1 MIMNVLKLSFLS
13 FFLLVGT
20 SVFSQSSP
28 FRFGVNAGVNM
39 SDAMIG
45 TAKTNGSSFR
55 VGYQIGATVD
65 YAISQKFTI
74 LSGVY
79 FITKGSKIED
89 LDYTSYIGGIPD
101 FTHKFEQQY
110 LQSPLYGA
118 YKLHLSDDLNV
129 RFGIGPYFAYG
140 IGGKTKKILNG
151 SIWGDGT
158 SEHEYKTFEKSEEH
172 EYYKELKRFDFGLGA
187 LVNLEYKKFNLNI
200 SYDQGLL
207 DIAKDTGYEHR
218 NYSLTFSI
226 GYKY

>member
-1 MIMNVLKLSFLS
+1 MNVLKLSFLS

-45 TAKTNGSSFR
+45 TADTNGSSFR
-55 VGYQIGATVD
+55 FGYQIGLTVD
-65 YAISQKFTI
+65 YAISQKFNI

-89 LDYTSYIGGIPD
+89 LDYTSYLCGIPD

-110 LQSPLYGA
+110 LQLPLYGA
-118 YKLHLSDDLNV
+118 YKFNLSDDFNV

-140 IGGKTKKILNG
+140 IGGKSKKTLNG
-151 SIWGDGT
+151 SVWVDGT
-158 SEHEYKTFEKSEEH
+158 SEREYKTFGKSEDSWYNE
-172 EYYKELKRFDFGLGA
+172 ELKRFDFGLGA

-207 DIAKDTGYEHR
+207 DIARSTGYEYR